1 MLLDSSQLSADS
13 LARTAVILGVFV
25 LLLFSSTTSIIIIL
39 ANRNLNEVTGYY
51 MISLATADLLW
62 AVLIV
67 PMSVYSS
74 LVPGWN
80 FMGDDSLLCKSSAYL
95 QIVILTST
103 LFTFGWISVDRYSAF
118 MKPSRYESDHT
129 LTRCKCKSSSICIHS
144 NKRCRLDSVFMAYGN
159 SDSTTSYCCQD
170 GGKIVKIELFNQ
182 CFQANYYHEY
192 EFCVLNWTSAAA
204 YSVTLAVLV
213 VVPSLCTIIFTT
225 VAIFSAIRKPNELED
240 VQRSALQ
247 TDQNFV
253 VTMFVIVAFF
263 LSWLPIIIVHFIP
276 SSLMHPADTA
286 TMKFAFIWLAIG
298 GSSSKF
304 LVHIFVNREFRR
316 SFCIPCFGREIDTSD
331 EMDEMGDVV
340 PTRSKSCAQIC
351 CFCLPKLSAPPQLR
365 PRQHHQSLAMNSSSY
380 FPFPPDTHQRES
392 FNNFNGGTHSIA
404 LTEPFVGARNH
415 FEYGTMARIPS
426 GM

>member
-129 LTRCKCKSSSICIHS
+129 LTRCKCWIAFSWLTAI
-144 NKRCRLDSVFMAYGN
+144 LTALPV
-159 SDSTTSYCCQD
+159 
-170 GGKIVKIELFNQ
+170 IVAKME
-182 CFQANYYHEY
+182 ANYYHEY

-225 VAIFSAIRKPNELED
+225 VAIFSAIRKPDELED

-331 EMDEMGDVV
+331 EMDEMGEAA
-340 PTRSKSCAQIC
+340 PTRSKSCVQIC
-351 CFCLPKLSAPPQLR
+351 CFCLPKPSAPPRLR
-365 PRQHHQSLAMNSSSY
+365 PRQHHQSLAMNSNSY
-380 FPFPPDTHQRES
+380 FPFPPDTHPRES